1 MNLKERARRVLTE
14 AGTITVSFIIA
25 FPVILG
31 LMGIAVDSSV
41 HSYFQQHETNILD
54 TAVKGGA
61 QYVYKSGKI
70 DANCAYGAALYQYS
84 QNRSQVAAR
93 TPVVS
98 KVNTG
103 EALSTQANK
112 IGITPRMCSLSN
124 FASYKNLVMS
134 SSPGEVFVVTKF
146 DVQQPTVDATGVH
159 PGTITMCVRENH
171 KTFFLSFLGK
181 KYQTLDATICSSAS
195 NIMAK

>member
-1 MNLKERARRVLTE
+1 MNEV
-14 AGTITVSFIIA
+14 GTLTVSFIIA
-25 FPVILG
+25 LPVILG

-70 DANCAYGAALYQYS
+70 DANCAYGAALYQYA
-84 QNRSQVAAR
+84 QNRDQVAAR
-93 TPVVS
+93 TTVVS
-98 KVNTG
+98 AVKTG
-103 EALSTQANK
+103 ETLSTQPNQ
-112 IGITPRMCSLSN
+112 IGITPRLCSLSN
-124 FASYKNLVMS
+124 FASYNNLTMS
-134 SSPGEVFVVTKF
+134 TASGDVFVVTKF
-146 DVQQPTVDATGVH
+146 TVTQPTVDSTGVH

-171 KTFFLSFLGK
+171 KTFFLSFLGTK
-181 KYQTLDATICSSAS
+181 FQTLDATICSSAS